1 MKNEGITKV
10 QSSITHVN
18 IMENKTVIHLTD
30 EALSQIYT
38 DGEAA
43 YPDECCGFLYGEDGE
58 VRFIQTAVPV
68 INSKEGDQRRRFEIS
83 PDDYRKAEL
92 YALTHDTQ
100 LLGVYHSHP
109 DHPAIASIHDL
120 EKALPY
126 FSYVIVSVLTKK
138 IADIKSWKLRDEER
152 VFDEEKVIIQILK

>member
-1 MKNEGITKV
+1 MAI
-10 QSSITHVN
+10 QS
-18 IMENKTVIHLTD
+18 VIHLAD
-30 EALSQIYT
+30 EALKQINQ
-38 DGEAA
+38 DGEAT

-58 VRFIQTAVPV
+58 ERFIQTAVPV
-68 INSKEGDQRRRFEIS
+68 LNSKEGDQRRRFEIS

-92 YALTHDTQ
+92 YALTHDIQ

-126 FSYVIVSVLTKK
+126 FSYVIVSVITKK
-138 IADIKSWKLRDEER
+138 VADIKSWKLRDEER
-152 VFDEEKVIIQILK
+152 VFDEEKVIIQI